1 MGERGTYAK
10 GDAKRQEILDA
21 ALRLVEEK
29 GYAAV
34 TLREIAAETN
44 LTKNGLLHHFTSRDE
59 IFVGVLRRRDDLA
72 RTRYAG
78 LSHAPIGVV
87 DHLGQLSGMPGL
99 AEIYGRL
106 SVEAAR
112 TDHPAHAYF
121 AERYDAVRAAF
132 REMFERSQRAGEL
145 RPGLDPEMCAT
156 LLMSSTE
163 GLQIQWLYDP
173 SIDLE
178 GHITSFFA
186 LCGVN
191 VTTSQ
196 LPAAIWS

>member
-1 MGERGTYAK
+1 MVGRGTYAK
-10 GDAKRQEILDA
+10 GDAKRQEILDT

-78 LSHAPIGVV
+78 LSHAPVGVV
-87 DHLGQLSGMPGL
+87 DHLGELSGMPGL
-99 AEIYGRL
+99 AEIYARL

-112 TDHPAHAYF
+112 SEHPAHAYF
-121 AERYDAVRAAF
+121 AERYDAVRGAF
-132 REMFERSQRAGEL
+132 REMFERFEASGDL
-145 RPGLDPEMCAT
+145 LPDLDPETCAT
-156 LLMSSTE
+156 LLMASTE
-163 GLQIQWLYDP
+163 GLQIQWLYDS

-186 LCGVN
+186 LCGV
-191 VTTSQ
+191 SLAPSE
-196 LPAAIWS
+196 LPAAIRP

>member
-1 MGERGTYAK
+1 MGGRGTYAK
-10 GDAKRQEILDA
+10 GDAKRQEILDT

-44 LTKNGLLHHFTSRDE
+44 LTKNGLLHHFMSRDE

-72 RTRYAG
+72 RTKYAG

-99 AEIYGRL
+99 AEIYGHL

-112 TDHPAHAYF
+112 PEHAAHSYF

-132 REMFERSQRAGEL
+132 QEMFERSQRAGEL
-145 RPGLDPEMCAT
+145 LPGLDPGVCAT

-163 GLQIQWLYDP
+163 GLQTQWLYDP
-173 SIDLE
+173 SIDVQ
-178 GHITSFFA
+178 GHIMSFFA
-186 LCGVN
+186 LCGVSLA
-191 VTTSQ
+191 VSQ
-196 LPAAIWS
+196 LPAVIRP